1 LSFARLSLALFLDVL
16 FLSEGVF
23 YAGSPNALRYQILTQ
38 VCLLVVPSLA
48 LFGLME
54 YFADRSRISLSKM
67 LFAYAFIYIGIF
79 SYFSPIESLKFANQV
94 AKSNFQLTSIWRSE
108 IKELVIKLQDS
119 NASNVMIHVFNP
131 ESDYERI
138 YSTVQF
144 VRQTGFDSSF
154 YLKIWSDGT
163 DNNLLRDLRSF
174 SEEGFAKWEI
184 LPLSSLPFEK
194 TSFCIMF
201 IIKTDD
207 FDEITR
213 NYSDQH
219 CLDSFSIN
227 S

>member
-1 LSFARLSLALFLDVL
+1 
-16 FLSEGVF
+16 
-23 YAGSPNALRYQILTQ
+23 
-38 VCLLVVPSLA
+38 
-48 LFGLME
+48 ME

-67 LFAYAFIYIGIF
+67 LCAYVLIYIGIF
-79 SYFSPIESLKFANQV
+79 SYWSPIESLKFANQV
-94 AKSNFQLTSIWRSE
+94 AKSNLQMTSIWRSE
-108 IKELVIKLQDS
+108 FNELVNSLHDS
-119 NASNVMIHVFNP
+119 NATNIVIHVFSS

-144 VRQTGFDSSF
+144 VRQAGLDSSF

-163 DNNLLRDLRSF
+163 GNNLLKDLQSF

-184 LPLSSLPFEK
+184 GPLSSLPFEK

-201 IIKTDD
+201 DVKTED